1 VRPSERYIEEKQ
13 TELETENKP
22 PTLHVTQ
29 SALVAAAAGG
39 GDRSPEAAVIKQKMI
54 YTSSKDYL
62 KKALVGVGKEIQA
75 CDYGDL
81 DWSTVLETLLRTEVA
96 Q

>member
-1 VRPSERYIEEKQ
+1 MLPCAY
-13 TELETENKP
+13 
-22 PTLHVTQ
+22 
-29 SALVAAAAGG
+29 
-39 GDRSPEAAVIKQKMI
+39 RSPEAAVIKQKMI

-81 DWSTVLETLLRTEVA
+81 DWSTVLENLLRTEVA
-96 Q
+96 H

>member
-1 VRPSERYIEEKQ
+1 MRG
-13 TELETENKP
+13 LC
-22 PTLHVTQ
+22 
-29 SALVAAAAGG
+29 GG
-39 GDRSPEAAVIKQKMI
+39 GGGGRSPEAAVIKQKMI

>member
-1 VRPSERYIEEKQ
+1 MPTIFP
-13 TELETENKP
+13 KP
-22 PTLHVTQ
+22 RCLDKTLTKFVLK
-29 SALVAAAAGG
+29 AKMRGLCAGG
-39 GDRSPEAAVIKQKMI
+39 GGGRSPEAAVIKQKMI

>member
-1 VRPSERYIEEKQ
+1 MASSFAFRY
-13 TELETENKP
+13 KP
-22 PTLHVTQ
+22 Y
-29 SALVAAAAGG
+29 SAPKLAGPG
-39 GDRSPEAAVIKQKMI
+39 LQPIGYYYCCYYKRCCNCRSPEAAVIKQKMI